1 MIRIAMNQEFW
12 GKVEALFLAALERSP
27 ETRRS
32 FLDTAC
38 KGDADLRAE
47 VEFLL
52 SNEKRAGSFL
62 EVPPIEGITVS
73 LASLP
78 VLSRQFG
85 TYRIVSPLGAGGMGE
100 VYRAHDSKLGR
111 DVAIKIL
118 PPEFARDPERVARF
132 RREARTLASL
142 NHPNIAAIYELV
154 EDSGET
160 DCLVLE
166 LVEGE
171 TLRGPMP
178 VPVVLD
184 YAHQVAEA
192 LEAAHRAGII
202 HRDLKPANVKVTPQG
217 RVKVLDFGLAK
228 AIWGPG
234 GRQELSQTATGTGL
248 ESIAGHIVGTPAYMS
263 PEQARGTVVDQRTD
277 IWAFGCLLYELL
289 TGQRAFQGETLQDT
303 IAAVL
308 EQEPDWQ
315 ALPAR
320 TPAKIRELLRRCLQR
335 DADQRPHHIADAR
348 RMIENAQRGWNRWRL
363 AAIAAAALA
372 TVALGAA
379 MWSRN
384 PPAVSDRSQWVQL
397 TRLPDSVSQPAL
409 SADGKMVTFIRGP
422 STFFGPGQIYVKI
435 LPDGQAVQLTDDD
448 LAKMSP
454 VFSPDGTRIA
464 YTSVDPRYGWDTW
477 TVSPLG
483 GAPQR
488 WLQNASGLIWTG
500 PRQVLF
506 SEFKKPP
513 HMAIVA
519 AEESRMGQR
528 DIYLPAHEHAMAHR
542 SYASPD
548 GKWVLLVE
556 MDKDHL
562 WSPCRVVP
570 SNGGSPGRQ
579 VGPSGAACTFGAWSP
594 DGKWVYLTAETE
606 GAFHTWRQRFPEGK
620 PEQMTFGPTEEEGIA
635 LMPDGR
641 SFVTAVGM
649 SNVSIWVHSA
659 TGDRQISLEGN
670 AVGARFTADGR
681 KLCYRIVKGTPTDF
695 RFTKIPGE
703 IWIADVDSGRSE
715 LLVPGF
721 QTLDYDISKDGK
733 RVVMEVAD
741 DQGKSRLWLA
751 SSERRS
757 PPQQIPNVEGR
768 TPRFGPTGEIFFLS
782 SQALYRVREVGTA
795 MRKAVEQPILIMQA
809 LSPDGR
815 WIVAWAP
822 LAGGATALQA
832 FPLNREGPSV
842 VIMTNGIIEWSPDG
856 RFSIAGGLNGFI
868 PQGRS
873 HVVPLPPG
881 QALPAIPASGFRSEQ
896 EIARLPGARKIE
908 ERGWRPVC
916 LRTSTRSIVA
926 PPSGISTES
935 RFRES
940 GG

>member
-1 MIRIAMNQEFW
+1 MHQELW
-12 GKVEALFLAALERSP
+12 SKVEALFHAALERSP
-27 ETRRS
+27 ETRQS

-73 LASLP
+73 LASSP
-78 VLSRQFG
+78 ALSRQFG

-118 PPEFARDPERVARF
+118 PSDFARDPERVARF

-154 EDSGET
+154 EESGEAA
-160 DCLVLE
+160 CLVLE

-171 TLRGPMP
+171 TLRGPLP
-178 VPVVLD
+178 VPVVLN

-234 GRQELSQTATGTGL
+234 GSRDLSQTATTTCL
-248 ESIAGHIVGTPAYMS
+248 ESIAGHIVGTPPYMS

-277 IWAFGCLLYELL
+277 VWAFGCLVYELL
-289 TGQRAFQGETLQDT
+289 TGRRAFQGETLQDT

-308 EQEPDWQ
+308 EREPDWQ
-315 ALPAR
+315 ALPAK
-320 TPAKIRELLRRCLQR
+320 TPAELRELLRRCLQK
-335 DADQRPHHIADAR
+335 DVNQRPRDIAEPR
-348 RMIENAQRGWNRWRL
+348 RIIENAQRGWNRWRV

-379 MWSRN
+379 IWSRN
-384 PPAVSDRSQWVQL
+384 QSATPDRSEWVQV

-409 SADGKMVTFIRGP
+409 SRDGKMLTFIRGP

-435 LPDGQAVQLTDDD
+435 LPDGQAVQLTDDG

-464 YTSVDPRYGWDTW
+464 YTTVSEKWGWDTW
-477 TVSPLG
+477 TVSPKG

-488 WLQNASGLIWTG
+488 WLENASGLIWTG

-519 AEESRMGQR
+519 AEESRVGQR
-528 DIYLPAHEHAMAHR
+528 DIYVPAHEHAMAHR

-548 GKWVLLVE
+548 GKWALLVE
-556 MDKDHL
+556 MDKDYL
-562 WSPCRVVP
+562 WLPCRVVP
-570 SNGGSPGRQ
+570 MDGGSPGRQ

-594 DGKWVYLTAETE
+594 DGKWVYLTSETE
-606 GAFHTWRQRFPEGK
+606 GAFHIWRQRFPDGK

-635 LMPDGR
+635 LMPGGR

-649 SNVSIWVHSA
+649 SNVSVWIHNA

-681 KLCYRIVKGTPTDF
+681 KLCYRIVKGTPSDF
-695 RFTKIPGE
+695 RFTKTPGE

-721 QTLDYDISKDGK
+721 QTLDYDLSKDGK
-733 RVVMEVAD
+733 RVVMEVEDA
-741 DQGKSRLWLA
+741 QGKSRLWLA
-751 SSERRS
+751 SSEGRL
-757 PPQQIPNVEGR
+757 PPRQIPNAEGR

-782 SQALYRVREVGTA
+782 SGSVYRVRQDGTA
-795 MRKAVEQPILIMQA
+795 MRKAVAQRIPVMRGV
-809 LSPDGR
+809 SPDGR
-815 WIVAWAP
+815 WIAAWAP
-822 LAGGATALQA
+822 LAGGRMAEQA
-832 FPLNREGPSV
+832 FPLDREGPPV
-842 VIMTNGIIEWSPDG
+842 VIIVALGFPNWSPDG
-856 RFSIAGGLNGFI
+856 RFLSIAGVSNGFI
-868 PQGRS
+868 PEGRS
-873 HVVPLPPG
+873 YVVPLPPG
-881 QALPAIPASGFRSEQ
+881 QALPGIPASGFRSEQ
-896 EIARLPGARKIE
+896 EIARLPGVRRIE
-908 ERGWRPVC
+908 ERR
-916 LRTSTRSIVA
+916 VA
-926 PPSGISTES
+926 PGPSPDVYAFYRRATQRNLYRIPIP
-935 RFRES
+935 
-940 GG
+940 